1 MSRWERKVPE
11 QGDPTQWITT
21 TKGEK
26 VEVYSE
32 AVFVAEARGTDH
44 FFTKGEG
51 REIVG
56 RIAPNPFE
64 EFCDLTVAFIPVEQ
78 RGRAKK

>member
-1 MSRWERKVPE
+1 MSRWKRKVPE

-32 AVFVAEARGTDH
+32 AVFV
-44 FFTKGEG
+44 
-51 REIVG
+51 
-56 RIAPNPFE
+56 E
-64 EFCDLTVAFIPVEQ
+64 EFCDLTVAFIPV
-78 RGRAKK
+78 